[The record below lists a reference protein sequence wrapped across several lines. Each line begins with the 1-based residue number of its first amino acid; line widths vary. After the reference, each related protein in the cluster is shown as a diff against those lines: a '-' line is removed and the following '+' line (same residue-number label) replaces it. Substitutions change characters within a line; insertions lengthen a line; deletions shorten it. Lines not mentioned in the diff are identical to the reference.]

1 MEYFQTHNVTWRAIK
16 SLYDKAQLIF
26 RVFVLQ
32 KSGGKENAMKK
43 VLIIPLVVLLLAS
56 LGCETKQKGPS
67 NLTVGRSKLI
77 ESGNAL
83 EAVEHLEK
91 AEQEEGNKLEPR
103 ALLVIAY
110 SYGLSTGDANR
121 GGHEAKFRNQLE
133 QRIEALTEAEMKQI
147 LQVLSK
153 RSQVRKAGLQA
164 LVDKGPEATVL
175 ILDSLAK
182 GRYPSLHADFTQW
195 MLVDMGS
202 ESLDLILA
210 RLTDAVTPSA
220 LKSKLVQV
228 ISEIGD
234 AKAIEALKTLQV
246 DIMEPGLIMEIN
258 TTLYQLGE
266 VSYKKDIIAG
276 LNHSDVKVRR
286 AAAKAMVN
294 IKNVSPKTLIAGL
307 KDEDSEVVAALV
319 AALAVHKDAAAVD
332 GLVDVLT
339 SKLVPVTDDN
349 GETINPKQAA
359 IETLDLYG
367 QNKLARGLAKHITM
381 LLIDGTVSDSN
392 NRYYLVQLLRREPF
406 KKQIK
411 ALKTIDDLAS
421 KLHEYRD
428 KKEQMA
434 LVKDALARLLDEVR

>member
-1 MEYFQTHNVTWRAIK
+1 
-16 SLYDKAQLIF
+16 
-26 RVFVLQ
+26 
-32 KSGGKENAMKK
+32 MKK

-121 GGHEAKFRNQLE
+121 GGNEAKFRNQLE

-164 LVDKGPEATVL
+164 LVDKGPDATVL

-210 RLTDAVTPSA
+210 RLTNEVTPSA
-220 LKSKLVQV
+220 IKSKLVQV

-276 LNHSDVKVRR
+276 INHSDVKVRR

-319 AALAVHKDAAAVD
+319 EALAVHKDAAAVD
-332 GLVDVLT
+332 GLVNILT
-339 SKLVPVTDDN
+339 
-349 GETINPKQAA
+349 GELNKDPKQAA
-359 IETLDLYG
+359 IETLDIYG
-367 QNKLARGLAKHITM
+367 QNKLARGLAKRITM
-381 LLIDGTVSDSN
+381 LLIGGTVSDSN

-406 KKQIK
+406 KKQIR

-428 KKEQMA
+428 KKEQMD
-434 LVKDALARLLDEVR
+434 LVKDALAKLLDEVR

>member
-1 MEYFQTHNVTWRAIK
+1 
-16 SLYDKAQLIF
+16 
-26 RVFVLQ
+26 
-32 KSGGKENAMKK
+32 MKK

-83 EAVEHLEK
+83 EAVELLEK

-121 GGHEAKFRNQLE
+121 GGVEAKFRNQLD

-147 LQVLSK
+147 LQILSK

-164 LVDKGPEATVL
+164 LVDKGPDATVL
-175 ILDSLAK
+175 ILDSLSK

-220 LKSKLVQV
+220 IKSKLVQV

-234 AKAIEALKTLQV
+234 AKAIEALKALQA
-246 DIMEPGLIMEIN
+246 DITEPGLIMEIN

-266 VSYKKDIIAG
+266 TSYKKDIIAG
-276 LNHSDVKVRR
+276 INHSDLKVRR

-294 IKNVSPKTLIAGL
+294 IKNVSTKTLIAGL
-307 KDEDSEVVAALV
+307 KDEDSDVVAALV
-319 AALAVHKDAAAVD
+319 EALAVHKDAAAVD
-332 GLVDVLT
+332 GLVSILT
-339 SKLVPVTDDN
+339 
-349 GETINPKQAA
+349 GELNKDPKQAA
-359 IETLDLYG
+359 IETLDIYG
-367 QNKLARGLAKHITM
+367 QNKLARGLAKRITM
-381 LLIDGTVSDSN
+381 LLIGGTVSDSN

-406 KKQIK
+406 KKQIR

-421 KLHEYRD
+421 KLHEYHDRS
-428 KKEQMA
+428 EQVD
-434 LVKDALARLLDEVR
+434 LVKIPLAQLLDELR

>member
-1 MEYFQTHNVTWRAIK
+1 
-16 SLYDKAQLIF
+16 
-26 RVFVLQ
+26 
-32 KSGGKENAMKK
+32 MKK
-43 VLIIPLVVLLLAS
+43 VVIIPLLVLFLAS

-67 NLTVGRSKLI
+67 NLTVGKSKLI
-77 ESGNAL
+77 DSGNAL

-91 AEQEEGNKLEPR
+91 AEEEEVNKLEPR

-121 GGHEAKFRNQLE
+121 GGKEAKFRNQRD
-133 QRIEALTEAEMKQI
+133 QRIEALTETEMKHI
-147 LQVLSK
+147 LQVLSQP
-153 RSQVRKAGLQA
+153 SAGQVRKAGLQA
-164 LVDKGPEATVL
+164 LVDKGPEAAVL
-175 ILDSLAK
+175 VLDSLTK
-182 GRYPSLHADFTQW
+182 GRYPSLHADFTQQ

-210 RLTDAVTPSA
+210 RLTDAATPSA
-220 LKSKLVQV
+220 IKSKLVQV

-234 AKAIEALKTLQV
+234 AKAIEALKTLQT
-246 DIMEPGLIMEIN
+246 DIVEPGLIMEIN

-266 VSYKKDIIAG
+266 QSYKKDIVAG
-276 LNHSDVKVRR
+276 INHSDVQVRR

-319 AALAVHKDAAAVD
+319 EALAVHKDAAAVD
-332 GLVDVLT
+332 GLVNILT
-339 SKLVPVTDDN
+339 
-349 GETINPKQAA
+349 GELNKDPKQAA
-359 IETLDLYG
+359 IETLDIYG
-367 QNKLARGLAKHITM
+367 QNKLARGLAKRITT
-381 LLIDGTVSDSN
+381 LLTGGTVSDPD

-421 KLHEYRD
+421 RLHEYHD
-428 KKEQMA
+428 KQEQTD
-434 LVKDALARLLDEVR
+434 LVKGTLARLLDELQ

>member
-1 MEYFQTHNVTWRAIK
+1 
-16 SLYDKAQLIF
+16 
-26 RVFVLQ
+26 
-32 KSGGKENAMKK
+32 MKK
-43 VLIIPLVVLLLAS
+43 VVIIPLLVLFLAS

-67 NLTVGRSKLI
+67 NLTVGKSKLI
-77 ESGNAL
+77 DSGNAL

-91 AEQEEGNKLEPR
+91 SEEEEVNKLEPR

-121 GGHEAKFRNQLE
+121 GGEEAKFKNQRD
-133 QRIEALTEAEMKQI
+133 QRIEALTETEMKHI
-147 LQVLSK
+147 LQVLSQP
-153 RSQVRKAGLQA
+153 SAGQVRKAGLQA
-164 LVDKGPEATVL
+164 LVDKGSDATVL
-175 ILDSLAK
+175 ILDSLTK

-210 RLTDAVTPSA
+210 RLTDEATPSA
-220 LKSKLVQV
+220 IKSKLVQV

-234 AKAIEALKTLQV
+234 AKAIEALKTLQT
-246 DIMEPGLIMEIN
+246 DIVEPGLIMEIN

-266 VSYKKDIIAG
+266 ESYKKDIIAG
-276 LNHSDVKVRR
+276 VNHSDVKVRR

-319 AALAVHKDAAAVD
+319 EALAVHKDAMAVD
-332 GLVDVLT
+332 ELVNVLT
-339 SKLVPVTDDN
+339 
-349 GETINPKQAA
+349 GELNKDPKQAA
-359 IETLDLYG
+359 IETLDIYG
-367 QNKLARGLAKHITM
+367 QDKLARGLAKRITT
-381 LLIDGTVSDSN
+381 LLTGGTVSDPD

-406 KKQIK
+406 KKQIR

-421 KLHEYRD
+421 KLHEYHDR
-428 KKEQMA
+428 KEQTD
-434 LVKDALARLLDEVR
+434 LVKGALARLLDELQ

>member
-1 MEYFQTHNVTWRAIK
+1 
-16 SLYDKAQLIF
+16 
-26 RVFVLQ
+26 
-32 KSGGKENAMKK
+32 MKK
-43 VLIIPLVVLLLAS
+43 IIIIPLLVLLLAS
-56 LGCETKQKGPS
+56 LGCDTKQKGPS
-67 NLTVGRSKLI
+67 NLTVGKSKLI

-91 AEQEEGNKLEPR
+91 AEQEEVNKLEPR

-121 GGHEAKFRNQLE
+121 GGNEAKFKNQRE
-133 QRIEALTEAEMKQI
+133 QRIEALTETEMKHI
-147 LQVLSK
+147 LQVLSQP
-153 RSQVRKAGLQA
+153 SAGQVRKAGLQA
-164 LVDKGPEATVL
+164 FVDKGPEAAVL
-175 ILDSLAK
+175 ILDSLTK
-182 GRYPSLHADFTQW
+182 GRYPSLHANFTQQV
-195 MLVDMGS
+195 LVDMGS

-210 RLTDAVTPSA
+210 RLTDAATPSA
-220 LKSKLVQV
+220 IKSKLVQV

-234 AKAIEALKTLQV
+234 AKAIEALKTLQT

-266 VSYKKDIIAG
+266 QSYKKDIVAG
-276 LNHSDVKVRR
+276 VNHSDVKVRR

-319 AALAVHKDAAAVD
+319 EALAVHKDAAAVD
-332 GLVDVLT
+332 GLVNILI
-339 SKLVPVTDDN
+339 
-349 GETINPKQAA
+349 GELNKDPKQAA
-359 IETLDLYG
+359 IETLDIYG
-367 QNKLARGLAKHITM
+367 QDKLARGLAKRITM
-381 LLIDGTVSDSN
+381 LLIGGTVSDPD

-421 KLHEYRD
+421 KLHEYHD
-428 KKEQMA
+428 KKEQTD
-434 LVKDALARLLDEVR
+434 LVKGTLARLLDELQ